1 MSGNGIEPL
10 MTLEEVAGVL
20 RLTPKTIRN
29 RVYRGTMSAVHV
41 GGRIRFERAE
51 IQRIIEEG
59 RTQKRGAA

>member
-20 RLTPKTIRN
+20 RLAPKTIRN
-29 RVYRGTMSAVHV
+29 RVYRGTMSAVQV
-41 GGRIRFERAE
+41 GGSIRFERAE